1 MKWKWKRCPETQY
14 HGDPRSKKRRA
25 GAAAAAVVLVEDI
38 VDGERILSGEN
49 GARAYDKDWDG
60 IENGD
65 KEMIQR
71 WRESHY
77 RDKLIRK

>member
-1 MKWKWKRCPETQY
+1 M
-14 HGDPRSKKRRA
+14 
-25 GAAAAAVVLVEDI
+25 EDI
-38 VDGERILSGEN
+38 VDGERIFSGEN
-49 GARAYDKDWDG
+49 GARAYNKDWDG